1 MNIPCVLGTHI
12 YSVVGCDFMKMSVRS
27 NWWIVLSLLGGTVV
41 KNLPAS
47 AGERVDT
54 SLIPGSGR
62 SSGVGNG
69 NPLQCFCLEN
79 FMDRIAQSATVHGVA
94 KSWIQLNTHT
104 QK

>member
-1 MNIPCVLGTHI
+1 
-12 YSVVGCDFMKMSVRS
+12 MSFP
-27 NWWIVLSLLGGTVV
+27 GGSVV
-41 KNLPAS
+41 KNLPTN
-47 AGERVDT
+47 AGVTGDT
-54 SLIPGSGR
+54 GAIPGLGR